1 MERKTAL
8 VTGAS
13 AGIGEAFANL
23 LAAEEFNLVVTARR
37 EDRLWKLADSLME
50 RHDVLVRA
58 IPIDLAAP
66 DGPHRLYDE
75 VREANQPVDLLINNA
90 GFGGVGRFESLDYV
104 RQRQMIDVNIGA
116 LTGLARLFLPDMKVR
131 ARGGII
137 NVASTAA
144 FQAGPFMAVYYA
156 SKAYVLSFSEALSEE
171 CRGTGVT
178 VTCLCPGVT
187 ATEFFEAAGFED
199 MPLYRLGV
207 MDAARV
213 VRRGYDG
220 WRANR
225 TVVLPGLLNQIL
237 VWGSRSLPRSV
248 TCRVVRVLQE
258 KSGAVT

>member
-1 MERKTAL
+1 MERGTAL

-23 LAAEEFNLVVTARR
+23 LAAEGFDLILTARR
-37 EDRLWKLADSLME
+37 AERLRVLSASLTERHGVKVSGISADLADP
-50 RHDVLVRA
+50 A
-58 IPIDLAAP
+58 
-66 DGPHRLYDE
+66 GPQRLYDE
-75 VREANQPVDLLINNA
+75 LNEAGQTIDLLVNNA
-90 GFGGVGRFESLDYV
+90 GFGGVGRFEALDQV
-104 RQRQMIDVNIGA
+104 RQREMIDVNVSA
-116 LTGLARLFLPDMKVR
+116 LTRLAGLMLPGMKAR

-178 VTCLCPGVT
+178 VSCLCPGVT
-187 ATEFFEAAGFED
+187 ATEFFETAGFGD
-199 MPLYRLGV
+199 LPLYRLGM

-213 VRRGYDG
+213 ARLGYDG
-220 WRANR
+220 WRSGRAI
-225 TVVLPGLLNQIL
+225 VLPGLRNQVL
-237 VWGSRSLPRSV
+237 VWGSRVLPRPV
-248 TCRVVRVLQE
+248 TRRAIRFLQE

>member
-1 MERKTAL
+1 MERGTAL

-23 LAAEEFNLVVTARR
+23 LAAEGFDLILTARR
-37 EDRLWKLADSLME
+37 AERLRVLSASLTERHGVKVSGISADLADP
-50 RHDVLVRA
+50 A
-58 IPIDLAAP
+58 
-66 DGPHRLYDE
+66 GPQRLYDE
-75 VREANQPVDLLINNA
+75 LNEAGQTIDLLVNNA
-90 GFGGVGRFESLDYV
+90 GFGGVGRFEALDQV
-104 RQRQMIDVNIGA
+104 RQREMIDVNVSA
-116 LTGLARLFLPDMKVR
+116 LTRLAGLMLPGMKAR

-178 VTCLCPGVT
+178 VSCLCPGVT
-187 ATEFFEAAGFED
+187 ATEFFETAGFGD
-199 MPLYRLGV
+199 LPLYRLGM

-213 VRRGYDG
+213 ARLGYDG
-220 WRANR
+220 WRSGRAI
-225 TVVLPGLLNQIL
+225 VLPGLRNQVL
-237 VWGSRSLPRSV
+237 VWGARVLPRPV
-248 TCRVVRVLQE
+248 TRRVIRFLQE

>member
-1 MERKTAL
+1 MEHKTAL

-13 AGIGEAFANL
+13 AGIGMAFANL
-23 LAAEEFNLVVTARR
+23 LAAEEYNLVVTARR
-37 EDRLWKLADSLME
+37 EDRLRTLADFLTE
-50 RHDVLVRA
+50 RHDVQVRA
-58 IPIDLAAP
+58 IPMDLAAP
-66 DGPHRLYDE
+66 DGPQRLYDE
-75 VREANQPVDLLINNA
+75 VHDADQPVDLLVNNA
-90 GFGGVGRFESLDYV
+90 GFGGVGRFEALDYI
-104 RQRQMIDVNIGA
+104 RQRQMIDVNVSA

-131 ARGGII
+131 ACGGII

-187 ATEFFEAAGFED
+187 ATEFFESAGFRD
-199 MPLYRLGV
+199 MPLYRLGM

-220 WRANR
+220 WRAGR
-225 TVVLPGLLNQIL
+225 AVVLPSLLNQML
-237 VWGSRSLPRSV
+237 VWGSRSLPRAV
-248 TCRVVRVLQE
+248 TRRVVRVLQE

>member
-1 MERKTAL
+1 
-8 VTGAS
+8 
-13 AGIGEAFANL
+13 
-23 LAAEEFNLVVTARR
+23 
-37 EDRLWKLADSLME
+37 
-50 RHDVLVRA
+50 
-58 IPIDLAAP
+58 
-66 DGPHRLYDE
+66 
-75 VREANQPVDLLINNA
+75 
-90 GFGGVGRFESLDYV
+90 
-104 RQRQMIDVNIGA
+104 
-116 LTGLARLFLPDMKVR
+116 
-131 ARGGII
+131 
-137 NVASTAA
+137 
-144 FQAGPFMAVYYA
+144 MAVYYA